1 MEKKFDA
8 VKMVREIRDR
18 MYEQTKKMTRA
29 QLLEFY
35 HSKSAHVH
43 ARIGRRESLP
53 SK

>member
-8 VKMVREIRDR
+8 VKMVRKIRDR
-18 MYEQTKKMTRA
+18 MHEQTKRMTRA

-43 ARIGRRESLP
+43 SRMQRG
-53 SK
+53 SKVAVG